1 MARDKQLKDE
11 PIEYQKQQY
20 DEKNMVLGQFGERLS
35 AVDLY
40 EDIFDDLE
48 MVMPIVIIDEE
59 EQKHIVKMSIYEA
72 IEHAEG
78 RNDVLMGGTTYFNNF
93 ISKATAQN
101 IHAFIIDISRHRD
114 LFVCLQLP
122 IML

>member
-59 EQKHIVKMSIYEA
+59 DK
-72 IEHAEG
+72 
-78 RNDVLMGGTTYFNNF
+78 
-93 ISKATAQN
+93 N
-101 IHAFIIDISRHRD
+101 I
-114 LFVCLQLP
+114 
-122 IML
+122 